1 MELQY
6 VAKGHMGLSSVSRHA
21 VNAGRKP
28 TDRDLPLEYDELRI
42 LDPVADVR
50 SNGLR

>member
-1 MELQY
+1 MEVQY
-6 VAKGHMGLSSVSRHA
+6 VAKGHMRLSSVSRHA

-42 LDPVADVR
+42 PR
-50 SNGLR
+50 SGGGRPIERLR